1 MNDETRYY
9 LRDLL
14 VLGLNILLSVI
25 LAETFQFSDQN
36 AVSDDIG
43 FLDRI
48 VVYIFFFIPLF
59 SLSLLISYF
68 YRNKR
73 NLETGRLKSSIRY
86 RLTLSFIFVALLP
99 LLPILFLSS
108 NVTGKLYERFYGI
121 DIEEALLSGETLI
134 LNEEKPQK
142 KLLVEKTRLLESFLR
157 IQPLNLESLVAVASK
172 LNLIQSDE
180 FYVGIYE
187 NEKPI
192 LENRALKYKPLEKN
206 FKSFSKN
213 SSWREFSSY
222 RPDYCMYFIRVPFP
236 AGNYNLQTGIRIHKE
251 KERNVYSVIS
261 TRRNYD
267 RADLT
272 KEKLPYRIRL
282 TFSIITVS
290 IFLLAIYFSLLFA
303 RKISRPIIELA
314 NATQKISMGDTDINL
329 EIREAGE
336 IGALIDSFNQMVK
349 DLKSKDEE
357 LMQSQRIAA
366 WKEVAQRMAHEIK
379 NPLTPIQ
386 LSAERIR
393 RKMKSENKE
402 QFREIVSTGTD
413 TIIKQV
419 RVLEHLVNEFSD
431 FARMP
436 TPKLINQNLE
446 PIILEAVKLF
456 EHTPQIKI
464 TTSISKGFPQLF
476 LDQKIV
482 LRVLTNLIKNSM
494 EAIERKREKEKLSNY
509 MGSILISASTTRKIM
524 RRVAVI
530 SVEDNGIGISAEL
543 KQKVFEPYYSTKN
556 SNTSGIGLAIV
567 QKSVIDHN
575 GHISVDSSR
584 MGGCRFQIE
593 LPVS

>member
-14 VLGLNILLSVI
+14 ILGLIILLSVV
-25 LAETFQFSDQN
+25 LAEVIQFSGQDSF
-36 AVSDDIG
+36 ADDIG

-48 VVYIFFFIPLF
+48 VVYIFYFIPLF

-99 LLPILFLSS
+99 SVPILFLSS
-108 NVTGKLYERFYGI
+108 NITGKLYERFYGI
-121 DIEEALLSGETLI
+121 DIEEALSSGETLI
-134 LNEEKPQK
+134 SNEEIPKK

-157 IQPLNLESLVAVASK
+157 MQPLNLESLVAGASK

-180 FYVGIYE
+180 FYVGIYDK
-187 NEKPI
+187 EKSI
-192 LENRALKYKPLEKN
+192 LENRGLKYRPLEKN
-206 FKSFSKN
+206 FKSFSKTSN
-213 SSWREFSSY
+213 WKEFLSY

-236 AGNYNLQTGIRIHKE
+236 VGEYSLQTGIRVHKGEE
-251 KERNVYSVIS
+251 KIVYSLIS

-267 RADLT
+267 RADLA

-314 NATQKISMGDTDINL
+314 NATQKISMGETDISL

-336 IGALIDSFNQMVK
+336 IGALIDSFNQMVQ
-349 DLKSKDEE
+349 DLKSKDAE
-357 LMQSQRIAA
+357 LMRSQRIAA

-393 RKMKSENKE
+393 RKMKSENME

-436 TPKLINQNLE
+436 APKLINQNLE

-464 TTSISKGFPQLF
+464 TTNIAKGFPQLF
-476 LDQKIV
+476 LDQKII
-482 LRVLTNLIKNSM
+482 LRVLTNLVKNSI
-494 EAIERKREKEKLSNY
+494 EAIERKREKDETPDY
-509 MGSILISASTTRKIM
+509 IGTIHITASTTRKIM

-530 SVEDNGIGISAEL
+530 SIEDNGIGISPEL

-556 SNTSGIGLAIV
+556 NNTSGIGLAIV

-575 GHISVDSSR
+575 GHISIDSSN

>member
-36 AVSDDIG
+36 SISDDIG

-48 VVYIFFFIPLF
+48 VAYIFFFVPLF

-134 LNEEKPQK
+134 LNEEKPKK

-157 IQPLNLESLVAVASK
+157 IQPLNLESLVAGASK

-192 LENRALKYKPLEKN
+192 LENRVLKYKPLEKN

-402 QFREIVSTGTD
+402 QFYEIVSTGTD

-476 LDQKIV
+476 LDQKVI
-482 LRVLTNLIKNSM
+482 LRILTNLIKNSM
-494 EAIERKREKEKLSNY
+494 EAIERKREKEELSDY
-509 MGSILISASTTRKIM
+509 MGLILISASMTRKIM

-530 SVEDNGIGISAEL
+530 SIEDNGIGISAEL

-584 MGGCRFQIE
+584 MGGCRFQVE

>member
-14 VLGLNILLSVI
+14 VLALNILLSVI

-36 AVSDDIG
+36 HLSDDIG

-86 RLTLSFIFVALLP
+86 RLTLSFIFVTLLP
-99 LLPILFLSS
+99 SLPILFLSS

-121 DIEEALLSGETLI
+121 DIEEALSSGEALI
-134 LNEEKPQK
+134 LNEEKSK
-142 KLLVEKTRLLESFLR
+142 KKILVEKTRLLESFLR
-157 IQPLNLESLVAVASK
+157 IQPLNLESLVAGASE

-192 LENRALKYKPLEKN
+192 LENRVLKYKPLEKN
-206 FKSFSKN
+206 FKSFSKK

-236 AGNYNLQTGIRIHKE
+236 AGNYKLQTGIRIHKE

-314 NATQKISMGDTDINL
+314 NATQKISMGDTDVSL

-464 TTSISKGFPQLF
+464 TMNISKGFPQLF
-476 LDQKIV
+476 LDQKII

-494 EAIERKREKEKLSNY
+494 EAIERKREKEELSDY

-530 SVEDNGIGISAEL
+530 SIEDNGIGISAEL

-556 SNTSGIGLAIV
+556 NNTSGIGLAIV

>member
-14 VLGLNILLSVI
+14 VLALNILLSVI

-36 AVSDDIG
+36 HLSDDIG

-121 DIEEALLSGETLI
+121 DIEEALSSGEALI
-134 LNEEKPQK
+134 LNEEKSK
-142 KLLVEKTRLLESFLR
+142 KKILVEKTRLLESFLR
-157 IQPLNLESLVAVASK
+157 IQPLNLESLVAGASE

-192 LENRALKYKPLEKN
+192 LENRVLKYKPLEKN
-206 FKSFSKN
+206 FKSFSKKSN
-213 SSWREFSSY
+213 WREFSSY

-236 AGNYNLQTGIRIHKE
+236 AGNYKLQTGIRIHKE

-314 NATQKISMGDTDINL
+314 NATQKISMGDTDVSL

-464 TTSISKGFPQLF
+464 TMNISKGFPQLF
-476 LDQKIV
+476 LDQKII

-494 EAIERKREKEKLSNY
+494 EAIERKREKEELSDY

-524 RRVAVI
+524 RRVAVVSI
-530 SVEDNGIGISAEL
+530 EDNGIGISAEL

-556 SNTSGIGLAIV
+556 NNTSGIGLAIV

>member
-14 VLGLNILLSVI
+14 ILGLIILLSVT
-25 LAETFQFSDQN
+25 LAEAIQFSGRNIQ
-36 AVSDDIG
+36 SDDIG
-43 FLDRI
+43 FLDRL

-73 NLETGRLKSSIRY
+73 NIETGRLKSSIRY

-99 LLPILFLSS
+99 SVPILFLSS
-108 NVTGKLYERFYGI
+108 NITGKIYERFYGI
-121 DIEEALLSGETLI
+121 DIEEALSSGESLI
-134 LNEEKPQK
+134 RNEEEPK
-142 KLLVEKTRLLESFLR
+142 KKVLIEKTRLLESFLR
-157 IQPLNLESLVAVASK
+157 IYPLNLESLVAGASK

-187 NEKPI
+187 NEKAI
-192 LENRALKYKPLEKN
+192 LENRGLKYKPLQN
-206 FKSFSKN
+206 DFRSFSKN
-213 SSWREFSSY
+213 SLWTEFTSY
-222 RPDYCMYFIRVPFP
+222 RPDYSMYFLRVPFP
-236 AGNYNLQTGIRIHKE
+236 IGKRILQTGIRIHKGEE
-251 KERNVYSVIS
+251 KIVYSLIS

-267 RADLT
+267 RADLA

-303 RKISRPIIELA
+303 RRISRPIIELA
-314 NATQKISMGDTDINL
+314 NATQKISMGDTDISL
-329 EIREAGE
+329 EIRETGE
-336 IGALIDSFNQMVK
+336 IGALIDSFNQMVQ
-349 DLKSKDEE
+349 DLKSKNAE

-393 RKMKSENKE
+393 RKMKSENWE
-402 QFREIVSTGTD
+402 EFHEVVENGTK

-436 TPKLINQNLE
+436 APKLINQNLE

-456 EHTPQIKI
+456 EHTPMIKI
-464 TTSISKGFPQLF
+464 ETRIAKSFPQLF
-476 LDQKIV
+476 LDQKII
-482 LRVLTNLIKNSM
+482 LRVLTNLIKNSI
-494 EAIERKREKEKLSNY
+494 EAIERKREKEKLPEY
-509 MGSILISASTTRKIM
+509 RGSILISVSISRKIM
-524 RRVAVI
+524 RRVAI
-530 SVEDNGIGISAEL
+530 IAIEDNGIGISPEL

-556 SNTSGIGLAIV
+556 NNTSGIGLAIV

-575 GHISVDSSR
+575 GHISIDSSS

>member
-73 NLETGRLKSSIRY
+73 NLETGGLKSSIRY

-251 KERNVYSVIS
+251 KERSVYSVIS

-509 MGSILISASTTRKIM
+509 MGLILISASTTRKIM

>member
-14 VLGLNILLSVI
+14 ILGLIILLSVI
-25 LAETFQFSDQN
+25 LAEMIQFSGGN
-36 AVSDDIG
+36 ISDDIG

-99 LLPILFLSS
+99 SLPILFLSS

-121 DIEEALLSGETLI
+121 DIEEALSSGEILI
-134 LNEEKPQK
+134 VNDEKPKK

-157 IQPLNLESLVAVASK
+157 IQPLNLESLVAGASK
-172 LNLIQSDE
+172 LNLIQNDE

-187 NEKPI
+187 NDKPV
-192 LENRALKYKPLEKN
+192 LENRALKYKPSEKN
-206 FKSFSKN
+206 FKAFSKTSN
-213 SSWREFSSY
+213 WKEFSSY

-236 AGNYNLQTGIRIHKE
+236 VGNYNLQTGIRIHKE

-336 IGALIDSFNQMVK
+336 IGALIDSFNEMVR
-349 DLKSKDEE
+349 DLKSKNAE

-393 RKMKSENKE
+393 RKMKSENIE

-446 PIILEAVKLF
+446 PIVLEAVKLF
-456 EHTPQIKI
+456 EHTPKLRIV
-464 TTSISKGFPQLF
+464 TSIAKGFPQLF
-476 LDQKIV
+476 LDQKII
-482 LRVLTNLIKNSM
+482 LRVLTNLIKNSI
-494 EAIERKREKEKLSNY
+494 EAIERKREKENMPDY
-509 MGSILISASTTRKIM
+509 TGSILISANLTRKIM
-524 RRVAVI
+524 RKVALI
-530 SVEDNGIGISAEL
+530 SVEDNGIGISPEL

-556 SNTSGIGLAIV
+556 NNTSGIGLAIV

-575 GHISVDSSR
+575 GHISVDSSS

>member
-14 VLGLNILLSVI
+14 ILGLIILLSVV
-25 LAETFQFSDQN
+25 LAELIQFSGKD
-36 AVSDDIG
+36 SFPEDIG

-48 VVYIFFFIPLF
+48 VVYIFYFIPLF

-99 LLPILFLSS
+99 SVPILFLSS
-108 NVTGKLYERFYGI
+108 NITGKLYERFYGI
-121 DIEEALLSGETLI
+121 DVEEALSSGEMLI
-134 LNEEKPQK
+134 LNEEKPKK

-157 IQPLNLESLVAVASK
+157 MQPLNLESLVAGASK

-187 NEKPI
+187 NEKSV
-192 LENRALKYKPLEKN
+192 LENRGLKYRPIDKN
-206 FKSFSKN
+206 FKVFSKTSN
-213 SSWREFSSY
+213 WTEFLSY

-236 AGNYNLQTGIRIHKE
+236 IGKYVLQTGIRIHKGEE
-251 KERNVYSVIS
+251 KIVYSLIS

-267 RADLT
+267 RADLA

-314 NATQKISMGDTDINL
+314 NATQKISMGDTDISL

-336 IGALIDSFNQMVK
+336 IGALIDSFNQMVQ
-349 DLKSKDEE
+349 DLKSKDAE
-357 LMQSQRIAA
+357 LMRSQRIAA

-393 RKMKSENKE
+393 RKMKSENME
-402 QFREIVSTGTD
+402 QFREIVSNGTD

-436 TPKLINQNLE
+436 APKLINQNLE
-446 PIILEAVKLF
+446 PILLEAVKLF
-456 EHTPQIKI
+456 EHSPKLKI
-464 TTSISKGFPQLF
+464 TTNIAKGFPQLF
-476 LDQKIV
+476 LDQKII
-482 LRVLTNLIKNSM
+482 LRVFTNLVKNSV
-494 EAIERKREKEKLSNY
+494 EAIERKREKEETPDY
-509 MGSILISASTTRKIM
+509 EGSILISATLTRKIM
-524 RRVAVI
+524 RRVAII
-530 SVEDNGIGISAEL
+530 SIEDNGIGISPEL
-543 KQKVFEPYYSTKN
+543 QQKVFEPYYSTKN

>member
-14 VLGLNILLSVI
+14 ILGLIILLSVL
-25 LAETFQFSDQN
+25 LAEVIQFSGQSL
-36 AVSDDIG
+36 SDDIG

-86 RLTLSFIFVALLP
+86 RLTLSFIFVAFLP
-99 LLPILFLSS
+99 SLPILFLSS

-121 DIEEALLSGETLI
+121 DIEEALSSGETLI
-134 LNEEKPQK
+134 VNDEKPKK

-157 IQPLNLESLVAVASK
+157 IQPLNLESLVAGASK
-172 LNLIQSDE
+172 LNLIQNDE

-192 LENRALKYKPLEKN
+192 LENRALKYKPSEKN
-206 FKSFSKN
+206 FKAFSKTSN
-213 SSWREFSSY
+213 WKEFSSY

-336 IGALIDSFNQMVK
+336 IGALIDSFNQMVQ
-349 DLKSKDEE
+349 DLKSKNAE

-393 RKMKSENKE
+393 RKMKSENIE

-446 PIILEAVKLF
+446 PILLEAVKLF
-456 EHTPQIKI
+456 EHTPQTKI

-476 LDQKIV
+476 LDQKII
-482 LRVLTNLIKNSM
+482 LRVLTNLVKNSI
-494 EAIERKREKEKLSNY
+494 EAIERKREKEDIPDY
-509 MGSILISASTTRKIM
+509 TGSILISASITRKIM
-524 RRVAVI
+524 RRVALI
-530 SVEDNGIGISAEL
+530 SVEDNGIGISPEL

-556 SNTSGIGLAIV
+556 NNTSGIGLAIV

-575 GHISVDSSR
+575 GHISVDSSS

>member
-14 VLGLNILLSVI
+14 VLALNILLSVI

-36 AVSDDIG
+36 VLSDDIG

-99 LLPILFLSS
+99 SLPILFLSS

-121 DIEEALLSGETLI
+121 DIEEALSSGEALI
-134 LNEEKPQK
+134 LNEEKSK
-142 KLLVEKTRLLESFLR
+142 KKILVEKTRLLESFLR
-157 IQPLNLESLVAVASK
+157 IQPLNLESLVAGASE

-192 LENRALKYKPLEKN
+192 LENRVLKYKPLEKN
-206 FKSFSKN
+206 FKSFSKK

-236 AGNYNLQTGIRIHKE
+236 SGNYKLQTGIRIHKE

-314 NATQKISMGDTDINL
+314 NATQKISMGDTDVSL

-464 TTSISKGFPQLF
+464 TMNISKGFPQLF
-476 LDQKIV
+476 LDQKII

-494 EAIERKREKEKLSNY
+494 EAIERKREKEELSDY

-530 SVEDNGIGISAEL
+530 SIEDNGIGISAEL

-556 SNTSGIGLAIV
+556 NNTSGIGLAIV

>member
-1 MNDETRYY
+1 MNDETRYH

-14 VLGLNILLSVI
+14 ILGLIIVLSVT
-25 LAETFQFSDQN
+25 LAESIQLSGRETDPEG
-36 AVSDDIG
+36 IG

-48 VVYIFFFIPLF
+48 VVYIFYFIPLF

-99 LLPILFLSS
+99 SVPILFLSS

-121 DIEEALLSGETLI
+121 DVEEALASGETLI
-134 LNEEKPQK
+134 SNEEEPKK
-142 KLLVEKTRLLESFLR
+142 KLLAEKTKVLENFLR
-157 IQPLNLESLVAVASK
+157 FQPANLEALVALASK

-187 NEKPI
+187 NQKQI
-192 LENRALKYKPLEKN
+192 LENRGLKYRPLDHE

-213 SSWREFSSY
+213 SDWKDFLSY

-236 AGNYNLQTGIRIHKE
+236 IGEYSLRTGIRIHKGE
-251 KERNVYSVIS
+251 ERIVYSLIS

-267 RADLT
+267 RADLA

-282 TFSIITVS
+282 TFSVLTVS

-314 NATQKISMGDTDINL
+314 NATQKISMGDTDITL
-329 EIREAGE
+329 EIRETGE
-336 IGALIDSFNQMVK
+336 IGALIDSFNQMVQ
-349 DLKSKDEE
+349 DLKSKNAE

-393 RKMKSENKE
+393 RKMQSENWE
-402 QFREIVSTGTD
+402 QFQEIVTNGTD

-436 TPKLINQNLE
+436 APKLINQNLE
-446 PIILEAVKLF
+446 PILQEAVKLF
-456 EHTPQIKI
+456 EHTPKLHI
-464 TTSISKGFPQLF
+464 TTRIAKGFPQLF
-476 LDQKIV
+476 LDQKMI
-482 LRVLTNLIKNSM
+482 LRVFTNLVKNSV
-494 EAIERKREKEKLSNY
+494 EAIERKREKEEDPEFE
-509 MGSILISASTTRKIM
+509 GSILISASITRKIM
-524 RRVAVI
+524 RRVAI
-530 SVEDNGIGISAEL
+530 ITVEDNGIGISVEL

-556 SNTSGIGLAIV
+556 NNTSGIGLAIV

-575 GHISVDSSR
+575 GHISVDSSN

-593 LPVS
+593 LPIS

>member
-14 VLGLNILLSVI
+14 VLALNILLSVI

-36 AVSDDIG
+36 ALSDDIG

-99 LLPILFLSS
+99 SLPILFLSS

-121 DIEEALLSGETLI
+121 DIEEALSSGEALI
-134 LNEEKPQK
+134 LNEEKSK
-142 KLLVEKTRLLESFLR
+142 KKILVEKTRLLESFLR
-157 IQPLNLESLVAVASK
+157 IQPLNLESLVAGASE

-206 FKSFSKN
+206 FKSLSKK

-222 RPDYCMYFIRVPFP
+222 RPDYCMYFVRVPFP
-236 AGNYNLQTGIRIHKE
+236 VGNYKLQTGIRIHKE

-314 NATQKISMGDTDINL
+314 NATQKISMGDTDVSL

-464 TTSISKGFPQLF
+464 TMNISKGFPQLF
-476 LDQKIV
+476 LDQKII

-494 EAIERKREKEKLSNY
+494 EAIERKREKEELSDY

-530 SVEDNGIGISAEL
+530 SIEDNGIGISAEL

-556 SNTSGIGLAIV
+556 NNTSGIGLAIV

>member
-14 VLGLNILLSVI
+14 ILGLNILLSVI

-36 AVSDDIG
+36 SISDDIG

-134 LNEEKPQK
+134 LNEEKPKK

-157 IQPLNLESLVAVASK
+157 IQPLNLESLVAGASK

-192 LENRALKYKPLEKN
+192 LENRVLKYKPLEKN

-236 AGNYNLQTGIRIHKE
+236 VGNYNLQTGIRIHKE

-402 QFREIVSTGTD
+402 QFYEIVSTGTD

-476 LDQKIV
+476 LDQKVI
-482 LRVLTNLIKNSM
+482 LRILTNLIKNSM
-494 EAIERKREKEKLSNY
+494 EAIERKREKEELSDY
-509 MGSILISASTTRKIM
+509 MGLILISASMTRKIM
-524 RRVAVI
+524 RRVAVVSI
-530 SVEDNGIGISAEL
+530 EDNGIGISAEL

>member
-14 VLGLNILLSVI
+14 ILGLIILLSVV
-25 LAETFQFSDQN
+25 LAEVIQFSGQDSF
-36 AVSDDIG
+36 ADDIG

-48 VVYIFFFIPLF
+48 VVYIFYFIPLF

-99 LLPILFLSS
+99 SVPILFLSS
-108 NVTGKLYERFYGI
+108 NITGKLYERFYGI
-121 DIEEALLSGETLI
+121 DIEEALSSGETLI
-134 LNEEKPQK
+134 SNEEIPKK

-157 IQPLNLESLVAVASK
+157 MQPLNLESLVAGASK

-187 NEKPI
+187 KEKSI
-192 LENRALKYKPLEKN
+192 LENRGLKYRPLEKN
-206 FKSFSKN
+206 FKSFSKTSN
-213 SSWREFSSY
+213 WKEFLSY

-236 AGNYNLQTGIRIHKE
+236 VGEYSLQTGIRVHKGEE
-251 KERNVYSVIS
+251 KIVYSLIS

-267 RADLT
+267 RADLA

-314 NATQKISMGDTDINL
+314 NATQKISMGETDISL

-336 IGALIDSFNQMVK
+336 IGALIDSFNQMVQ
-349 DLKSKDEE
+349 DLKSKDAE
-357 LMQSQRIAA
+357 LMRSQRIAA

-393 RKMKSENKE
+393 RKMKSENME

-436 TPKLINQNLE
+436 APKLINQNLE

-464 TTSISKGFPQLF
+464 TTNIAKGFPQLF
-476 LDQKIV
+476 LDQKII
-482 LRVLTNLIKNSM
+482 LRVLTNLVKNSI
-494 EAIERKREKEKLSNY
+494 EAIERKREKEETPDY
-509 MGSILISASTTRKIM
+509 IGTIHITASTTRKIM

-530 SVEDNGIGISAEL
+530 SIEDNGIGISPEL

-556 SNTSGIGLAIV
+556 NNTSGIGLAIV

-575 GHISVDSSR
+575 GHISIDSSN

>member
-36 AVSDDIG
+36 SISDDIG

-134 LNEEKPQK
+134 LNEEKPKK

-157 IQPLNLESLVAVASK
+157 IQPLNLESLVAGASK

-192 LENRALKYKPLEKN
+192 LENRVLKYKPLEKN

-236 AGNYNLQTGIRIHKE
+236 VGNYNLQTGIRIHKE

-402 QFREIVSTGTD
+402 QFYEIVSTGTD

-476 LDQKIV
+476 LDQKVI
-482 LRVLTNLIKNSM
+482 LRILTNLIKNSM
-494 EAIERKREKEKLSNY
+494 EAIERKREKEELSDY
-509 MGSILISASTTRKIM
+509 MGLILISASMTRKIM
-524 RRVAVI
+524 RRVAVVSI
-530 SVEDNGIGISAEL
+530 EDNGIGISAEL

>member
-251 KERNVYSVIS
+251 KERSVYSVIS

-393 RKMKSENKE
+393 RKMRSENKE

>member
-36 AVSDDIG
+36 SISDDIG

-48 VVYIFFFIPLF
+48 VAYIFFFIPLF

-86 RLTLSFIFVALLP
+86 RLTSSFIFVALLP

-134 LNEEKPQK
+134 LNEEKPKK

-157 IQPLNLESLVAVASK
+157 IQPLNLESLVAGASK

-192 LENRALKYKPLEKN
+192 LENRVLKYKPLEKN

-402 QFREIVSTGTD
+402 QFYEIVSTGTD

-476 LDQKIV
+476 LDQKVI
-482 LRVLTNLIKNSM
+482 LRILTNLIKNSM
-494 EAIERKREKEKLSNY
+494 EAIERKREKEELSDY
-509 MGSILISASTTRKIM
+509 MGLILISASMTRKIM

-530 SVEDNGIGISAEL
+530 SIEDNGIGISAEL

-584 MGGCRFQIE
+584 MGGCRFQVE

>member
-14 VLGLNILLSVI
+14 VLALNILLSVI

-36 AVSDDIG
+36 HLSDDIG

-99 LLPILFLSS
+99 SLPILFLSS

-121 DIEEALLSGETLI
+121 DIEEALSSGEALI
-134 LNEEKPQK
+134 LNEEKSK
-142 KLLVEKTRLLESFLR
+142 KKILVEKTRLLESFLR
-157 IQPLNLESLVAVASK
+157 IQPLNLESLVAGASE

-192 LENRALKYKPLEKN
+192 LENRVLKYKPLEKN
-206 FKSFSKN
+206 FKSFSKKSN
-213 SSWREFSSY
+213 WREFSSY

-236 AGNYNLQTGIRIHKE
+236 AGNYKLQTGIRIHKE

-314 NATQKISMGDTDINL
+314 NATQKISMGDTDVSL

-464 TTSISKGFPQLF
+464 TMNISKGFPQLF
-476 LDQKIV
+476 LDQKII

-494 EAIERKREKEKLSNY
+494 EAIERKREKEELSDY

-530 SVEDNGIGISAEL
+530 SIEDNGIGISAEL

-556 SNTSGIGLAIV
+556 NNTSGIGLAIV

>member
-14 VLGLNILLSVI
+14 VLALNILLSVI

-36 AVSDDIG
+36 HLSDDIG

-99 LLPILFLSS
+99 SLPILFLSS

-121 DIEEALLSGETLI
+121 DIEEALSSGEALI
-134 LNEEKPQK
+134 LNEEKSK
-142 KLLVEKTRLLESFLR
+142 KKILVEKTRLLESFLR
-157 IQPLNLESLVAVASK
+157 IQPLNLESLVAGASE

-192 LENRALKYKPLEKN
+192 LENRVLKYKPLEKN
-206 FKSFSKN
+206 FKSFSKK

-236 AGNYNLQTGIRIHKE
+236 AGNYKLQTGIRIHKE

-314 NATQKISMGDTDINL
+314 NATQKISMGDTDVSL

-379 NPLTPIQ
+379 NSLTPIQ

-464 TTSISKGFPQLF
+464 TMNISKGFPQLF
-476 LDQKIV
+476 LDQKII

-494 EAIERKREKEKLSNY
+494 EAIERKREKEELSDY

-530 SVEDNGIGISAEL
+530 SIEDNGIGISAEL

-556 SNTSGIGLAIV
+556 NNTSGIGLAIV

>member
-14 VLGLNILLSVI
+14 ILGLIILLSVI
-25 LAETFQFSDQN
+25 LAEAIQFSGSGVRN
-36 AVSDDIG
+36 DDIG

-59 SLSLLISYF
+59 SLSLLVSYF

-99 LLPILFLSS
+99 SVPILFLSS
-108 NVTGKLYERFYGI
+108 NITGKIYERFYGI
-121 DIEEALLSGETLI
+121 DIEEALSSGESLI
-134 LNEEKPQK
+134 RNEEEAK
-142 KLLVEKTRLLESFLR
+142 KKILIEKTRLLESFLR
-157 IQPLNLESLVAVASK
+157 IHPLNLETLVAGASK

-187 NEKPI
+187 NEKSI
-192 LENRALKYKPLEKN
+192 LENRGLKYKPYEKD
-206 FKSFSKN
+206 FKSFSK
-213 SSWREFSSY
+213 SSLWTEFTSY
-222 RPDYCMYFIRVPFP
+222 RNDYCMYYLRVPFP
-236 AGNYNLQTGIRIHKE
+236 IGKRILQTGIRIHKGEE
-251 KERNVYSVIS
+251 KIVYSLIS

-267 RADLT
+267 RADLA

-282 TFSIITVS
+282 IFSIITVS

-303 RKISRPIIELA
+303 RRISRPIIELA
-314 NATQKISMGDTDINL
+314 NATQKISMGDTDISL
-329 EIREAGE
+329 DIRETGE
-336 IGALIDSFNQMVK
+336 IGALIDSFNQMVQ
-349 DLKSKDEE
+349 DLKSKNAE

-393 RKMKSENKE
+393 RKMKSENWE
-402 QFREIVSTGTD
+402 QFHEVVENGTD

-436 TPKLINQNLE
+436 APKLINQNLE

-456 EHTPQIKI
+456 EHTPQLKI
-464 TTSISKGFPQLF
+464 ETRMAKSFPQLF
-476 LDQKIV
+476 LDQKII
-482 LRVLTNLIKNSM
+482 LRVLTNLIKNSI
-494 EAIERKREKEKLSNY
+494 EAIERKRDKEELPDY
-509 MGSILISASTTRKIM
+509 PGSILISVSISRKIM

-530 SVEDNGIGISAEL
+530 SIEDNGIGISPEL

-556 SNTSGIGLAIV
+556 NNTSGIGLAIV

-575 GHISVDSSR
+575 GHISIDSSS

>member
-14 VLGLNILLSVI
+14 VLALNILLSVI

-36 AVSDDIG
+36 HLSDDIG

-99 LLPILFLSS
+99 SLPILFLSS

-121 DIEEALLSGETLI
+121 DIEEALSSGEALI
-134 LNEEKPQK
+134 LNEEKSK
-142 KLLVEKTRLLESFLR
+142 KKILVEKTRLLESFLR
-157 IQPLNLESLVAVASK
+157 IQPLNLESLVAGASE

-192 LENRALKYKPLEKN
+192 LENRVLKYKPLEKN
-206 FKSFSKN
+206 FKSFSKK

-236 AGNYNLQTGIRIHKE
+236 AGNYKLQTGIRIHKE

-314 NATQKISMGDTDINL
+314 NATQKISMGDTDVSL

-464 TTSISKGFPQLF
+464 TMNISKGFPQLF
-476 LDQKIV
+476 LDQKII

-494 EAIERKREKEKLSNY
+494 EAIERKREKEELSDY

-530 SVEDNGIGISAEL
+530 SIEDNGIGISAEL

-556 SNTSGIGLAIV
+556 NNTSGIGLAIV

>member
-14 VLGLNILLSVI
+14 ILGLIILLSVI
-25 LAETFQFSDQN
+25 LAEAIQFSGRNIQT
-36 AVSDDIG
+36 DDIG

-99 LLPILFLSS
+99 SVPILFLSS
-108 NVTGKLYERFYGI
+108 NITGKIYERFYGI
-121 DIEEALLSGETLI
+121 DIEEALSSGESLI
-134 LNEEKPQK
+134 RNEEEPK
-142 KLLVEKTRLLESFLR
+142 KKVLIEKTRLLESFLR
-157 IQPLNLESLVAVASK
+157 IHPLNLETLVAGASQ

-180 FYVGIYE
+180 FYVGIYD
-187 NEKPI
+187 NEKSI
-192 LENRALKYKPLEKN
+192 LENRGLKYKPYEKD
-206 FKSFSKN
+206 FKAFSKT
-213 SSWREFSSY
+213 SVWTEFTSY
-222 RPDYCMYFIRVPFP
+222 RPDYCMFFLRVPFP
-236 AGNYNLQTGIRIHKE
+236 IGRRILQTGIRIHKGEE
-251 KERNVYSVIS
+251 KIVYSLIS

-267 RADLT
+267 SADLA

-303 RKISRPIIELA
+303 RRISRPIIELA
-314 NATQKISMGDTDINL
+314 NATQKISMGDTDISL
-329 EIREAGE
+329 EIRETGE
-336 IGALIDSFNQMVK
+336 IGALIDSFNQMVQ
-349 DLKSKDEE
+349 DLKSKNAE

-393 RKMKSENKE
+393 RKMKSENWE
-402 QFREIVSTGTD
+402 QFHEVVESGTD

-436 TPKLINQNLE
+436 APKLINQNLE
-446 PIILEAVKLF
+446 PIIVEAVKLF

-464 TTSISKGFPQLF
+464 ETRIAKSFPQLF
-476 LDQKIV
+476 LDQKIM
-482 LRVLTNLIKNSM
+482 LRVLTNLIKNSI
-494 EAIERKREKEKLSNY
+494 EAIERKREKEERPDY
-509 MGSILISASTTRKIM
+509 VGSILIGVSISRKIM
-524 RRVAVI
+524 RRVAII
-530 SVEDNGIGISAEL
+530 SIEDNGIGISPEL

-556 SNTSGIGLAIV
+556 NNTSGIGLAIV

-575 GHISVDSSR
+575 GHISIDSSN

>member
-14 VLGLNILLSVI
+14 VLALNILLSVI

-36 AVSDDIG
+36 PLSDDIG

-99 LLPILFLSS
+99 SLPILFLSS

-121 DIEEALLSGETLI
+121 DIEEALSSGEALI
-134 LNEEKPQK
+134 LNEEKSK
-142 KLLVEKTRLLESFLR
+142 KKILVEKTRLLESFLR
-157 IQPLNLESLVAVASK
+157 IQPLNLESLVAGASE
-172 LNLIQSDE
+172 LNLIQGDE

-192 LENRALKYKPLEKN
+192 LENRVLKYKPLEKN
-206 FKSFSKN
+206 FKSFSKKSN
-213 SSWREFSSY
+213 WREFSSY

-236 AGNYNLQTGIRIHKE
+236 AGNYKLQTGIRIHKE

-314 NATQKISMGDTDINL
+314 NATQKISMGDTDVSL

-464 TTSISKGFPQLF
+464 TMNISKGFPQLF
-476 LDQKIV
+476 LDQKII

-494 EAIERKREKEKLSNY
+494 EAIERKREKEELSDY

-530 SVEDNGIGISAEL
+530 SIEDNGIGISAEL

-556 SNTSGIGLAIV
+556 NNTSGIGLAIV

>member
-14 VLGLNILLSVI
+14 ILGLIILLSVV
-25 LAETFQFSDQN
+25 LAEAIQFSGQDSF
-36 AVSDDIG
+36 ADDIG

-48 VVYIFFFIPLF
+48 VVYIFYFIPLF

-99 LLPILFLSS
+99 SVPILFLSS
-108 NVTGKLYERFYGI
+108 NITGKLYERFYGI
-121 DIEEALLSGETLI
+121 DIEEALSSGETLI
-134 LNEEKPQK
+134 SNEEIPKK

-157 IQPLNLESLVAVASK
+157 IQPLNLESLVAGASK

-180 FYVGIYE
+180 FYVGIYDK
-187 NEKPI
+187 EKSI
-192 LENRALKYKPLEKN
+192 LENRGLKYRPLEKN
-206 FKSFSKN
+206 FKSFSKT
-213 SSWREFSSY
+213 STWKEFLSY

-236 AGNYNLQTGIRIHKE
+236 VGSYSLQTGIRIHKGEE
-251 KERNVYSVIS
+251 KIVYSLIS

-267 RADLT
+267 RADLA

-314 NATQKISMGDTDINL
+314 NATQKISMGETDISL

-336 IGALIDSFNQMVK
+336 IGALIDSFNQMVQ
-349 DLKSKDEE
+349 DLKSKDAE
-357 LMQSQRIAA
+357 LMRSQRIAA

-393 RKMKSENKE
+393 RKMKSENIE

-436 TPKLINQNLE
+436 APKLINQNLE

-464 TTSISKGFPQLF
+464 TTNVAKGFPQLF
-476 LDQKIV
+476 LDQKII
-482 LRVLTNLIKNSM
+482 LRVLTNLVKNSI
-494 EAIERKREKEKLSNY
+494 EAIERKREKEETSDYIGL
-509 MGSILISASTTRKIM
+509 IHISASTTRKIM

-530 SVEDNGIGISAEL
+530 SIEDNGIGISPEL

-556 SNTSGIGLAIV
+556 NNTSGIGLAIV

-575 GHISVDSSR
+575 GHISIDFSS

>member
-14 VLGLNILLSVI
+14 ILGLIILLSVV
-25 LAETFQFSDQN
+25 LAELIQFSGKD
-36 AVSDDIG
+36 SFPEDIG

-48 VVYIFFFIPLF
+48 VVYIFYFIPLF

-99 LLPILFLSS
+99 SVPILFLSS
-108 NVTGKLYERFYGI
+108 NITGKLYERFYGI
-121 DIEEALLSGETLI
+121 DVEEALSSGEMLI
-134 LNEEKPQK
+134 LNEEKPKK

-157 IQPLNLESLVAVASK
+157 MQPLNLESLVAGASK

-187 NEKPI
+187 NEKSV
-192 LENRALKYKPLEKN
+192 LENRGLKYRPVEKN
-206 FKSFSKN
+206 FKAFSKTSN
-213 SSWREFSSY
+213 WTEFLSY

-236 AGNYNLQTGIRIHKE
+236 IGKYVLQTGIRIHKGEE
-251 KERNVYSVIS
+251 KIVYSLIS

-267 RADLT
+267 RADLA

-314 NATQKISMGDTDINL
+314 NATQKISMGETDINL

-336 IGALIDSFNQMVK
+336 IGALIDSFNQMVQ
-349 DLKSKDEE
+349 DLKSKDAE
-357 LMQSQRIAA
+357 LMRSQRIAA

-393 RKMKSENKE
+393 RKMKTENLE
-402 QFREIVSTGTD
+402 QFHEIVATGTD

-436 TPKLINQNLE
+436 APKLINQNLE
-446 PIILEAVKLF
+446 PILLEAVKLF
-456 EHTPQIKI
+456 EHTPKLKI
-464 TTSISKGFPQLF
+464 ITNIAKGFPQLF
-476 LDQKIV
+476 LDQKII
-482 LRVLTNLIKNSM
+482 LRVFTNLVKNSV
-494 EAIERKREKEKLSNY
+494 EAIERKREKEENPDY
-509 MGSILISASTTRKIM
+509 EGSILISATLTRKIM
-524 RRVAVI
+524 RRVAII
-530 SVEDNGIGISAEL
+530 SIEDNGIGISPEL
-543 KQKVFEPYYSTKN
+543 QQKVFEPYYSTKN

>member
-14 VLGLNILLSVI
+14 ILGLIILLSVV
-25 LAETFQFSDQN
+25 LAEFIHFSGKD
-36 AVSDDIG
+36 SFPEDIG

-48 VVYIFFFIPLF
+48 VVYIFYFIPLF

-99 LLPILFLSS
+99 SVPILFLSS
-108 NVTGKLYERFYGI
+108 NITGKLYERFYGI
-121 DIEEALLSGETLI
+121 DVEEALSSGEMLI
-134 LNEEKPQK
+134 LNEEKPKK

-157 IQPLNLESLVAVASK
+157 MQPLNLESLVAGASK

-187 NEKPI
+187 NEKSV
-192 LENRALKYKPLEKN
+192 LENRGLKYRPVEKN
-206 FKSFSKN
+206 FKAFSKTSN
-213 SSWREFSSY
+213 WTEFLSY

-236 AGNYNLQTGIRIHKE
+236 IGQYVLQTGIRIHKGEE
-251 KERNVYSVIS
+251 KIVYSLIS

-267 RADLT
+267 RADLA

-314 NATQKISMGDTDINL
+314 NATQKISMGETDINL

-336 IGALIDSFNQMVK
+336 IGALIDSFNQMVQ
-349 DLKSKDEE
+349 DLKSKDAE
-357 LMQSQRIAA
+357 LMRSQRIAA

-393 RKMKSENKE
+393 RKMKTENLE
-402 QFREIVSTGTD
+402 QFHEIVATGTD

-436 TPKLINQNLE
+436 APKLINQNLE
-446 PIILEAVKLF
+446 PILLEAVKLF
-456 EHTPQIKI
+456 EHTPKLKI
-464 TTSISKGFPQLF
+464 TTNIAKGFPQLF
-476 LDQKIV
+476 LDQKII
-482 LRVLTNLIKNSM
+482 LRVFTNLVKNSV
-494 EAIERKREKEKLSNY
+494 EAIERKREKEENPDY
-509 MGSILISASTTRKIM
+509 EGSILISATLTRKIM
-524 RRVAVI
+524 RRVAII
-530 SVEDNGIGISAEL
+530 SIEDNGIGISPEL
-543 KQKVFEPYYSTKN
+543 QQKVFEPYYSTKN

>member
-14 VLGLNILLSVI
+14 ILGLIILLSVV
-25 LAETFQFSDQN
+25 LAEVIQFSGQDSF
-36 AVSDDIG
+36 ADDIG

-48 VVYIFFFIPLF
+48 VVYIFYFIPLF

-99 LLPILFLSS
+99 SVPILFLSS
-108 NVTGKLYERFYGI
+108 NITGKLYERFYGI
-121 DIEEALLSGETLI
+121 DIEEALSSGETLI
-134 LNEEKPQK
+134 SNEEIPKK

-157 IQPLNLESLVAVASK
+157 IQPLNLESLVAGASK

-187 NEKPI
+187 KEKSI
-192 LENRALKYKPLEKN
+192 LENRGLKYRPLEKN
-206 FKSFSKN
+206 FKSFSKTSN
-213 SSWREFSSY
+213 WKEFLSY

-236 AGNYNLQTGIRIHKE
+236 VGNYSLQTGIRIHKGEE
-251 KERNVYSVIS
+251 KIVYSLIS

-267 RADLT
+267 RADLA

-314 NATQKISMGDTDINL
+314 NATQKISMGETDISL

-336 IGALIDSFNQMVK
+336 IGALIDSFNQMVQ
-349 DLKSKDEE
+349 DLKSKDAE
-357 LMQSQRIAA
+357 LMRSQRIAA

-393 RKMKSENKE
+393 RKMKSENME

-436 TPKLINQNLE
+436 APKLINQNLE

-464 TTSISKGFPQLF
+464 TTSIAKGFPQLF
-476 LDQKIV
+476 LDQKII
-482 LRVLTNLIKNSM
+482 LRVLTNLVKNSI
-494 EAIERKREKEKLSNY
+494 EAIERKREKEESPDY
-509 MGSILISASTTRKIM
+509 IGTIHISASTTRKIM

-530 SVEDNGIGISAEL
+530 SIEDNGIGISPEL

-556 SNTSGIGLAIV
+556 NNTSGIGLAIV

-575 GHISVDSSR
+575 GHISIDSSN

>member
-14 VLGLNILLSVI
+14 ILGLIILLSVI
-25 LAETFQFSDQN
+25 LAEAIQFSGSGVRN
-36 AVSDDIG
+36 DDIG

-59 SLSLLISYF
+59 SLSLLVSYF

-99 LLPILFLSS
+99 SVPILFLSS
-108 NVTGKLYERFYGI
+108 NITGKIYERFYGI
-121 DIEEALLSGETLI
+121 DIEEALSSGESLI
-134 LNEEKPQK
+134 RNEEEAK
-142 KLLVEKTRLLESFLR
+142 KKILIEKTRLLESFLR
-157 IQPLNLESLVAVASK
+157 IHPLNLETLVAGASK

-187 NEKPI
+187 NEKSI
-192 LENRALKYKPLEKN
+192 LENRGLKYKPYEKD
-206 FKSFSKN
+206 FKSFSK
-213 SSWREFSSY
+213 SSLWTEFTSY
-222 RPDYCMYFIRVPFP
+222 RNDYCMYYLRVPFP
-236 AGNYNLQTGIRIHKE
+236 IGKRILQTGIRIHKGEE
-251 KERNVYSVIS
+251 KIVYSLIS

-267 RADLT
+267 RADLA

-282 TFSIITVS
+282 IFSIITVS

-303 RKISRPIIELA
+303 RRISRPIIELA
-314 NATQKISMGDTDINL
+314 NATQKISMGDTDISL
-329 EIREAGE
+329 DIRETGE
-336 IGALIDSFNQMVK
+336 IGALIDSFNQMVQ
-349 DLKSKDEE
+349 DLKSKNAE

-393 RKMKSENKE
+393 RKMKSENWE
-402 QFREIVSTGTD
+402 QFHEVVENGTD

-436 TPKLINQNLE
+436 APKLINQNLE

-456 EHTPQIKI
+456 EHTPQLKI
-464 TTSISKGFPQLF
+464 ETRMAKSFPQLF
-476 LDQKIV
+476 LDQKII
-482 LRVLTNLIKNSM
+482 LRVLTNLIKNSI
-494 EAIERKREKEKLSNY
+494 EAIERKRDKEELPDY
-509 MGSILISASTTRKIM
+509 PGSILISVSISRKIM
-524 RRVAVI
+524 RRVAII
-530 SVEDNGIGISAEL
+530 SIEDNGIGISSEL

-556 SNTSGIGLAIV
+556 NNTSGIGLAIV

-575 GHISVDSSR
+575 GHISIDSSS

>member
-14 VLGLNILLSVI
+14 ILGLIILLSVV
-25 LAETFQFSDQN
+25 LAEAIQFSDQKTIP
-36 AVSDDIG
+36 DDIS

-86 RLTLSFIFVALLP
+86 RLTLSFIFVAFLP
-99 LLPILFLSS
+99 SLPILFLSS

-121 DIEEALLSGETLI
+121 DIEEALSSGETLI
-134 LNEEKPQK
+134 LNEEKPK
-142 KLLVEKTRLLESFLR
+142 KRLLVEKTRLLESFLR
-157 IQPLNLESLVAVASK
+157 IQPLHLESLVAGASK
-172 LNLIQSDE
+172 LNLIQNDE

-187 NEKPI
+187 KEKPI
-192 LENRALKYKPLEKN
+192 LENRALKYRPLEKN
-206 FKSFSKN
+206 FKIFAKTSNWK
-213 SSWREFSSY
+213 EFASY
-222 RPDYCMYFIRVPFP
+222 RPDYCMYFIRIPFP
-236 AGNYNLQTGIRIHKE
+236 TGNYNLQTGIRIHKDS
-251 KERNVYSVIS
+251 ERNVYSVIS

-267 RADLT
+267 RVDLT

-282 TFSIITVS
+282 TFSIITVA

-349 DLKSKDEE
+349 DLKSKDAE

-393 RKMKSENKE
+393 RKMNSENKE
-402 QFREIVSTGTD
+402 QFYEIVSSGTD

-436 TPKLINQNLE
+436 APKLINQNLE
-446 PIILEAVKLF
+446 PILLEVVKLF
-456 EHTPQIKI
+456 EHTPKLKI
-464 TTSISKGFPQLF
+464 ATNISKGFPQLF
-476 LDQKIV
+476 LDQKIIS
-482 LRVLTNLIKNSM
+482 RVFTNLLKNSI
-494 EAIERKREKEKLSNY
+494 EAIERKREKEEIPEY
-509 MGSILISASTTRKIM
+509 EGSIRISAVLSRKIM
-524 RRVAVI
+524 RKVAVI
-530 SVEDNGIGISAEL
+530 SIEDNGIGISPEL

-556 SNTSGIGLAIV
+556 NNTSGIGLAIV

-575 GHISVDSSR
+575 GHISVDSSS
-584 MGGCRFQIE
+584 MGGCSFQIE

>member
-14 VLGLNILLSVI
+14 ILGLIILLSII
-25 LAETFQFSDQN
+25 LAEAIQFSGRNSPLDE
-36 AVSDDIG
+36 IG

-59 SLSLLISYF
+59 SLSLIISYF

-86 RLTLSFIFVALLP
+86 RLTLSFIFVAILP
-99 LLPILFLSS
+99 SVPILFLSS
-108 NVTGKLYERFYGI
+108 NITGKIYERFYGI
-121 DIEEALLSGETLI
+121 DIEDALSSGEILI
-134 LNEEKPQK
+134 QKEEEPKI
-142 KLLVEKTRLLESFLR
+142 KLLVEKTKLLESFLR
-157 IQPLNLESLVAVASK
+157 IQPLNLESLVAGASK
-172 LNLIQSDE
+172 LNLIQTDE

-192 LENRALKYKPLEKN
+192 LENRGLKYRPIESE
-206 FKSFSKN
+206 FQSHSKN
-213 SSWREFSSY
+213 LNWKQFVSY
-222 RPDYCMYFIRVPFP
+222 RPDDCIYFIRVPFP
-236 AGNYNLQTGIRIHKE
+236 VGKRILQTGIRIHKGKE
-251 KERNVYSVIS
+251 KIVYSLIS

-267 RADLT
+267 RADLA

-282 TFSIITVS
+282 TFSVITVS

-314 NATQKISMGDTDINL
+314 NATQKISMGDTDISL
-329 EIREAGE
+329 EIRETGE
-336 IGALIDSFNQMVK
+336 IGALIDSFNQMVQ
-349 DLKSKDEE
+349 DLKSKNAE

-393 RKMKSENKE
+393 RKMKSENIE
-402 QFREIVSTGTD
+402 QFKEIVANGTD

-436 TPKLINQNLE
+436 APKLINQNLE

-456 EHTPQIKI
+456 EHTSQIKI
-464 TTSISKGFPQLF
+464 TTSIAKGFPQLF
-476 LDQKIV
+476 LDQKII
-482 LRVLTNLIKNSM
+482 LRVLTNLIKNSI
-494 EAIERKREKEKLSNY
+494 EAIERKKEKEELSNY
-509 MGSILISASTTRKIM
+509 NGSILITATISRKIM

-530 SVEDNGIGISAEL
+530 AIEDNGIGISPEL

-556 SNTSGIGLAIV
+556 NNTSGIGLAIV

-575 GHISVDSSR
+575 GHISIDSSN

>member
-36 AVSDDIG
+36 SISDDIG

-134 LNEEKPQK
+134 LNEEKPKK

-157 IQPLNLESLVAVASK
+157 IQPLNLESLVAGASK

-192 LENRALKYKPLEKN
+192 LENRVLKYKPLEKN

-236 AGNYNLQTGIRIHKE
+236 VGNYNLQTGIRIHKE

-261 TRRNYD
+261 TRRDYD

-402 QFREIVSTGTD
+402 QFYEIVSTGTD

-476 LDQKIV
+476 LDQKVI
-482 LRVLTNLIKNSM
+482 LRILTNLIKNSM
-494 EAIERKREKEKLSNY
+494 EAIERKREKEELSDY
-509 MGSILISASTTRKIM
+509 MGLILISASMTRKIM
-524 RRVAVI
+524 RRVAVVSI
-530 SVEDNGIGISAEL
+530 EDNGIGISAEL